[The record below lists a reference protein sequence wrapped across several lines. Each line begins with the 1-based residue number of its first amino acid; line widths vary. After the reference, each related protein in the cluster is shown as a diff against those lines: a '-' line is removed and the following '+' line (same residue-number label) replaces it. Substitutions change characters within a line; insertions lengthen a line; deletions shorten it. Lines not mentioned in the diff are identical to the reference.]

1 MTHQH
6 TENPEFAIHNHKEI
20 VFILDDLAKHRVA
33 INLSTH
39 EGVHLVTAVLGVNAE
54 ANQLYLDNSG
64 DAQVNRQ
71 ISDSKYISFS
81 TQTGVKVRW
90 HSTHLHLIPMSD
102 GSDAFVSLIPSVV
115 ERIQRREFFRLNT
128 PQGSRALI
136 CKIPVDEGTLEV
148 NIVDMSVGGIGVQ
161 LRGARPEIFSQG
173 AVLEGCSIE
182 FPVIGKVPVVLRVC
196 GMWSNTTTRSGEQL
210 YRLGLEFIGL
220 SRGAESVI
228 QRYLI
233 QLEAEQISLG

>member
-20 VFILDDLAKHRVA
+20 VFILDDLAKHQVA

-39 EGVHLVTAVLGVNAE
+39 EGTHLVTTVLGVNAE

-64 DAQVNRQ
+64 DEKVNQQ
-71 ISDSKYISFS
+71 ICDSKYIAFS

-90 HSTHLHLIPMSD
+90 HATHLRLIPMMD
-102 GSDAFVSLIPSVV
+102 GSNAFVSLIPSVV
-115 ERIQRREFFRLNT
+115 ERIQRREFFRLNI
-128 PQGSRALI
+128 PQGSRAMI

-161 LRGARPEIFSQG
+161 LRGEQPEIFSQG
-173 AVLEGCSIE
+173 AVLEGCGIE
-182 FPVIGKVPVVLRVC
+182 FPAIGKVPVSLRVC
-196 GMWSNTTTRSGEQL
+196 GMWSSKTTRSGEQL
-210 YRLGLEFIGL
+210 YHLGLEFIGL

-228 QRYLI
+228 QRYLT